1 MLAFSHSSREI
12 AAVMTCV
19 FGQGTVPVHLDH
31 VEKERVASAVARL
44 QRLDPAV
51 VAKVACA
58 LLRYDSQLAT
68 QMLRAASPEQGDRRA
83 CQPNHVQ

>member
-19 FGQGTVPVHLDH
+19 FGQGDAPAHLNCA
-31 VEKERVASAVARL
+31 ERERVASAVAQL
-44 QRLDPAV
+44 QRLDQAV

-58 LLRYDSQLAT
+58 LLRYNPQLAA
-68 QMLRAASPEQGDRRA
+68 QMLWDTTIDSARLKQS
-83 CQPNHVQ
+83 